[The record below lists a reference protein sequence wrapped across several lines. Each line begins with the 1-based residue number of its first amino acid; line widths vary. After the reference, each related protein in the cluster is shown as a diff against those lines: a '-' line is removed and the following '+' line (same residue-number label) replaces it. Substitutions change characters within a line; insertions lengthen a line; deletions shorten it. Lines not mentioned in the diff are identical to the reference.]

1 MKHYNLDKIEPIMR
15 DCDKFFKDLIFSYR
29 VQGVKIPERLKKL
42 KESVENQIIKIEGE
56 ESGK

>member
-15 DCDKFFKDLIFSYR
+15 DCYKFFKDLIFSYR

>member
-1 MKHYNLDKIEPIMR
+1 MR